1 MKISEL
7 VGHLQLLQRSAGD
20 MDVMVMEPDYGDY
33 RHLTYVSSIQLFPVN
48 EEHTRFDNGG
58 KPKGERFNAV
68 ELR

>member
-1 MKISEL
+1 
-7 VGHLQLLQRSAGD
+7 
-20 MDVMVMEPDYGDY
+20 MVMEPDYGDY